1 MELVVP
7 LLRTVVAVAA
17 IIGLLWWAG
26 RRVAGRAPSG
36 AGLAG
41 SGLGGPGA
49 PAARQPRRGLG
60 LRASRAGSGTGLREV
75 WTTVAARLGE
85 RRPAP
90 ERALRVVERATLT
103 PRASLALVEVGG
115 RRLLLGV
122 AEQGISV
129 LDTSEVPDAP
139 ASVAAVPS
147 DAPASGD
154 AAVTGAAASDDAA
167 DFDEILRASLAS
179 ESARGRAG
187 LL

>member
-17 IIGLLWWAG
+17 IAGLLWWAG

-41 SGLGGPGA
+41 SGLGGPA
-49 PAARQPRRGLG
+49 ASAARAPRRGLG
-60 LRASRAGSGTGLREV
+60 LRTNRAGAGAGSGLREV
-75 WTTVAARLGE
+75 WGAFAARLGE

-129 LDTSEVPDAP
+129 LDTSQAP
-139 ASVAAVPS
+139 VAAAD
-147 DAPASGD
+147 DAVVFSADEASSAD
-154 AAVTGAAASDDAA
+154 EAA
-167 DFDEILRASLAS
+167 DFDEILRASLAAS
-179 ESARGRAG
+179 EGAQGRAG